1 MHEGPNGQLV
11 AHSRAQCAKLD
22 SVSNELIETVQ
33 SEATERMA
41 RAVAHT
47 KSEFAGVR
55 TGRATPALVEKL
67 PVEYYGST
75 VPLQQLAGFSV
86 PEARMLFI
94 TPFDKGAM
102 PAIEKALQNSNLGLN
117 PSNDGITVRL
127 AFPPL
132 TEERRKEFVKL
143 VKAKAEDGRTAVRSA
158 RRDSR
163 KDLEALEKDG
173 DISEDDLQRA
183 EAGLDRTTKQY
194 ESEIDEALSAKTVEL
209 LEG

>member
-1 MHEGPNGQLV
+1 
-11 AHSRAQCAKLD
+11 
-22 SVSNELIETVQ
+22 VSDELIQTVQ
-33 SEATERMA
+33 IEVSERMA

-75 VPLQQLAGFSV
+75 MPLQQLAGFSV

-143 VKAKAEDGRTAVRSA
+143 VRSKAEDGKTAVRSA
-158 RRDSR
+158 RRDAR
-163 KDLEALEKDG
+163 KDLESLEKG
-173 DISEDDLQRA
+173 GEISEDDLQRA
-183 EAGLDRTTKQY
+183 EAELDRTTKQF
-194 ESEIDEALSAKTVEL
+194 ESEIDAALNVKTVEL

>member
-1 MHEGPNGQLV
+1 M
-11 AHSRAQCAKLD
+11 K
-22 SVSNELIETVQ
+22 TVQ
-33 SEATERMA
+33 SEASERMA
-41 RAVAHT
+41 KAVTHT

-75 VPLQQLAGFSV
+75 MPLQQLAGFSV

-94 TPFDKGAM
+94 TPFDKGSM

-132 TEERRKEFVKL
+132 TEERRKEL
-143 VKAKAEDGRTAVRSA
+143 VKIVRGLAEEGKIAIRNI
-158 RRDSR
+158 RRDVMA
-163 KDLEALEKDG
+163 DLHALEAEVGKD
-173 DISEDDLQRA
+173 DIHRA
-183 EAGLDRTTKQY
+183 EERVQKLTDEHVGQIDTALKQR
-194 ESEIDEALSAKTVEL
+194 EADVMEV
-209 LEG
+209 